1 MGTESMS
8 DFLKGLKVCFVEDL
22 GKKMD
27 FNPKRI
33 LRSGNRTIVFWADG
47 TKTVVKCSE
56 DEQDSP
62 YNAFCSAL
70 AIRVF
75 GSNSALKR
83 IMARTETQKIKE
95 CFDDIGEG
103 NRSPYVEKA
112 P

>member
-1 MGTESMS
+1 MGTESMT
-8 DFLKGLKVCFVEDL
+8 DFLKGLNVCFVADI

-27 FNPKRI
+27 LNPKRI

-62 YNAFCSAL
+62 YNAFL
-70 AIRVF
+70 ARLGIHVY
-75 GSNSALKR
+75 GSNSDLKR
-83 IMARTETQKIKE
+83 IVARTETQKIKE